1 MSKQFFWGAST
12 ASHQVEG
19 GTHNQWSEWEKANA
33 NRLADSAQQRLGW
46 LPNYNDIKAQAKNPN
61 NYISG
66 NAVEHYLRY
75 KEDFA
80 LAKQLNLNAL
90 RFGIEWSRIE
100 PKQGKWDQDAIDH
113 YKNYITEMHRV
124 GLEPFI
130 TLWHWTMPVWF
141 ANMGGFTKK
150 SNIKFFERYV
160 KKISDELLGDVN
172 YVITINEPNVY
183 ATFSYILGNWPPQ
196 QKSLITGLRVYNNLA
211 TAHKRAYKIIKS
223 SYPDINIS
231 AAQQIVNSKPF
242 RKNNI
247 IDKTMARMANYTWHW
262 WWLNKTQK
270 YHDFIGINFY
280 FTDYYKGF
288 KRHNPKTPLNDL
300 GWYMEPSGIVEILA
314 QVAKRYKKKP
324 IIITENG
331 CPDAK
336 DDFRQWWLEQTMQ
349 ALEQAKQQ
357 NIPVKG
363 YLHWSLV
370 DNFEWADGWW
380 PKFGLIEVD
389 RKTLK
394 RTIRPSAETWAKHLS
409 KVNY

>member
-183 ATFSYILGNWPPQ
+183 ATCSYILGNWPPQ
-196 QKSLITGLRVYNNLA
+196 QKSLITGLRVYNN
-211 TAHKRAYKIIKS
+211 
-223 SYPDINIS
+223 
-231 AAQQIVNSKPF
+231 
-242 RKNNI
+242 
-247 IDKTMARMANYTWHW
+247 
-262 WWLNKTQK
+262 
-270 YHDFIGINFY
+270 
-280 FTDYYKGF
+280 
-288 KRHNPKTPLNDL
+288 
-300 GWYMEPSGIVEILA
+300 
-314 QVAKRYKKKP
+314 
-324 IIITENG
+324 
-331 CPDAK
+331 
-336 DDFRQWWLEQTMQ
+336 
-349 ALEQAKQQ
+349 
-357 NIPVKG
+357 
-363 YLHWSLV
+363 
-370 DNFEWADGWW
+370 
-380 PKFGLIEVD
+380 
-389 RKTLK
+389 
-394 RTIRPSAETWAKHLS
+394 
-409 KVNY
+409 